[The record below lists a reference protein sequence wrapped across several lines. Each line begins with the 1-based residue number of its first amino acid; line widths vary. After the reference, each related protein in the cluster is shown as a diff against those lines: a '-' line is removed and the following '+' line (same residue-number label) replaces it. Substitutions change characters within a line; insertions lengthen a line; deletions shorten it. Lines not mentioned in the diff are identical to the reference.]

1 MDKESYLYMRARRA
15 QKTACVEGKKN
26 WDINYVVKIIDEW
39 EKMQKLFKGV
49 KNENIK

>member
-26 WDINYVVKIIDEW
+26 WDINYVVKIIEEW
-39 EKMQKLFKGV
+39 GKMQGLFKGV
-49 KNENIK
+49 KR